1 MLNTIAIL
9 GRPNVGKSSLFNKLT
24 KSRNAIVSDFSG
36 LTKDRNFGYAAFNKD
51 QKYLVIDTGGIG
63 SDITEFSAA
72 ITYQALIAA
81 EDSNLIL
88 LLIDASEELT
98 SDDIDLFQLI
108 RKMNKNF
115 LVVLNKID
123 IKKRSNAKEDL
134 LKHGSGEIIEISAEH
149 SIGIK
154 ELQTHI
160 SEQFIELS
168 NSNDNEE
175 LSGTKIAVIGRPNAG
190 KSTFINQFTKQ
201 DRLIISDIPGT
212 TIDSIHVPFV
222 FDDENF
228 IFIDTAGIR
237 KKYKQSHAVEY
248 FSYIRAMHAVEESDI
263 VLMLIDVSEGVVD
276 QDLRILNLIRGYGKP
291 VVVALNKIDEL
302 SSGDLID
309 LKETKK
315 FQNSALNNLVL
326 IKISALH
333 KRGFKKLFNT
343 LASVN
348 KLAKTKFST
357 GKLNKLLLKFTTA
370 TNTPSISGRQI
381 KMRYVHFGGTHPTK
395 FIIHSNFSSKIPS
408 NYKRYLINSFREELN
423 LNSVELS
430 IIFKK
435 GDNPFKGKKN
445 ELSSRQIKKKKRL
458 IKHVKKSKK

>member
-1 MLNTIAIL
+1 MLNSIAIL

-36 LTKDRNFGYAAFNKD
+36 LTKDRNFGYASIKE
-51 QKYLVIDTGGIG
+51 QQYLIIDTGGVG
-63 SDITEFSAA
+63 SEITEFSAA
-72 ITYQALIAA
+72 ITEQALIAA

-98 SDDIDLFQLI
+98 SDDIDLLQAI

-115 LVVLNKID
+115 FIALNKID

-134 LKHGSGEIIEISAEH
+134 LKLGCGDILEISAEH
-149 SIGIK
+149 SKGIK
-154 ELQTHI
+154 ELQTYI
-160 SEQFIELS
+160 SKQFIEINTSISQDPL
-168 NSNDNEE
+168 
-175 LSGTKIAVIGRPNAG
+175 GTKIAVIGRPNAG

-201 DRLIISDIPGT
+201 DRLIVSDVPGT

-222 FDDENF
+222 FDDEDF

-248 FSYIRAMHAVEESDI
+248 FSYVRAMHAVDESDI
-263 VLMLIDVSEGVVD
+263 VLMLIDASDGIVD

-291 VVVALNKIDEL
+291 VIVALNKIDEL
-302 SSGDLID
+302 SENRLCE

-315 FQNSALNNLVL
+315 FQNSALNDLILVD
-326 IKISALH
+326 ISALQ

-343 LASVN
+343 LAKVN
-348 KLAKTKFST
+348 KVAKTKFST
-357 GKLNKLLLKFTTA
+357 GKLNKLLAKFTNS
-370 TNTPSISGRQI
+370 TNTPNVSGRQI
-381 KMRYVHFGGTHPTK
+381 KIRYVHFGGIHPTK
-395 FIIHSNFSSKIPS
+395 FIIHSNISSKIPS

-423 LNSVELS
+423 LKSVELN

-435 GDNPFKGKKN
+435 GDNPFEGKVNK
-445 ELSSRQIKKKKRL
+445 LSPRQIKKKQRL
-458 IKHVKKSKK
+458 VKYTKKNK

>member
-1 MLNTIAIL
+1 MLNSIAIL

-24 KSRNAIVSDFSG
+24 KTRNAIVSDFSG
-36 LTKDRNFGYAAFNKD
+36 LTKDRNFGYASIKD
-51 QKYLVIDTGGIG
+51 QQYLVIDTGGVG
-63 SDITEFSAA
+63 SEITEFSAA
-72 ITYQALIAA
+72 ITEQALIAA

-88 LLIDASEELT
+88 FLIDASEELT
-98 SDDIDLFQLI
+98 ADDIDLFQSI
-108 RKMNKNF
+108 RKMNKSF
-115 LVVLNKID
+115 FVVLNKID

-134 LKHGSGEIIEISAEH
+134 LKLGCGDILEISAEH
-149 SIGIK
+149 SKGIN
-154 ELQTHI
+154 ELQTYI
-160 SEQFIELS
+160 SKQLIEPNAGDS
-168 NSNDNEE
+168 EGPQ
-175 LSGTKIAVIGRPNAG
+175 GTKIAVIGRPNAG

-201 DRLIISDIPGT
+201 DRLIVSDVPGT

-222 FDDENF
+222 FDEEDF

-248 FSYIRAMHAVEESDI
+248 FSYVRAMHAVDESDI
-263 VLMLIDVSEGVVD
+263 VLMLIDASDGIVD

-302 SSGDLID
+302 SEDHLSD

-315 FQNSALNNLVL
+315 FQNSVLNNLILVE
-326 IKISALH
+326 ISALQ

-343 LASVN
+343 LGKVN

-357 GKLNKLLLKFTTA
+357 GKLNKLLLKFTNS
-370 TNTPSISGRQI
+370 TNTPSISGRQV
-381 KMRYVHFGGTHPTK
+381 KMRYVHFGGIHPTK
-395 FIIHSNFSSKIPS
+395 LIIHSNFSSKIPS

-423 LNSVELS
+423 LNGVELN

-435 GDNPFKGKKN
+435 GDNPYEGKKN
-445 ELSSRQIKKKKRL
+445 ELSVRQIKKKKRL
-458 IKHVKKSKK
+458 IKHVKKLKK

>member
-1 MLNTIAIL
+1 MLNSIAIL

-24 KSRNAIVSDFSG
+24 KTRNAIVSDFSG
-36 LTKDRNFGYAAFNKD
+36 LTKDRNFGYASIKD
-51 QKYLVIDTGGIG
+51 QQYLVIDTGGVG
-63 SDITEFSAA
+63 SEITEFSAA
-72 ITYQALIAA
+72 ITEQALIAA

-88 LLIDASEELT
+88 FLIDASEELT
-98 SDDIDLFQLI
+98 ADDIDLFQSI
-108 RKMNKNF
+108 RKMNKSF
-115 LVVLNKID
+115 FVVLNKID

-134 LKHGSGEIIEISAEH
+134 LKLGCGDILEISAEH
-149 SIGIK
+149 SKGIK
-154 ELQTHI
+154 ELQTYI
-160 SEQFIELS
+160 SKQFIES
-168 NSNDNEE
+168 NAGHSEDPQ
-175 LSGTKIAVIGRPNAG
+175 GTKIAVIGRPNAG

-201 DRLIISDIPGT
+201 DRLIVSDVPGT
-212 TIDSIHVPFV
+212 TIDSIHVPFI
-222 FDDENF
+222 FDDEDF

-248 FSYIRAMHAVEESDI
+248 FSYVRAMHAVDESDI
-263 VLMLIDVSEGVVD
+263 VLMLIDASDRIVD

-302 SSGDLID
+302 SEDHLYD

-315 FQNSALNNLVL
+315 FQNSVLNNLILVE
-326 IKISALH
+326 ISALQ

-343 LASVN
+343 LAKVN

-357 GKLNKLLLKFTTA
+357 GKLNKLLLKFTKS
-370 TNTPSISGRQI
+370 TNTPSISGRQV
-381 KMRYVHFGGTHPTK
+381 KMRYVHFGGIHPTK

-423 LNSVELS
+423 LNGVELN

-435 GDNPFKGKKN
+435 GDNPYEGKKN
-445 ELSSRQIKKKKRL
+445 ELSVRQIKKKKRL

>member
-1 MLNTIAIL
+1 MLNSIAIL

-24 KSRNAIVSDFSG
+24 KTRNAIVSDFSG
-36 LTKDRNFGYAAFNKD
+36 LTKDRNFGYANFKD
-51 QKYLVIDTGGIG
+51 QQYLVIDTGGVG
-63 SDITEFSAA
+63 SEVTEFSSA
-72 ITYQALIAA
+72 ITEQALIAA
-81 EDSNLIL
+81 EDSDLIL

-98 SDDIDLFQLI
+98 ADDIDLFQLI
-108 RKMNKNF
+108 RKLNKF
-115 LVVLNKID
+115 FFVVLNKID

-134 LKHGSGEIIEISAEH
+134 LKFGSGDILEISAEH
-149 SIGIK
+149 SQGIK
-154 ELQTHI
+154 ELQTFI
-160 SEQFIELS
+160 SKQFIQPPETSDNQEL
-168 NSNDNEE
+168 
-175 LSGTKIAVIGRPNAG
+175 LGTKISVIGRPNAG

-201 DRLIISDIPGT
+201 DRLIVSDVPGT
-212 TIDSIHVPFV
+212 TIDSIHVPFI

-248 FSYIRAMHAVEESDI
+248 FSYVRAMHAVDESDI
-263 VLMLIDVSEGVVD
+263 VLMLIDASDGIVD

-302 SSGDLID
+302 SAETLSD

-315 FQNSALNNLVL
+315 FQNSALNNLILVE
-326 IKISALH
+326 ISALQ
-333 KRGFKKLFNT
+333 KRGFKKLFKT
-343 LASVN
+343 LDRVN

-357 GKLNKLLLKFTTA
+357 GKLNKLLLKFTNS

-381 KMRYVHFGGTHPTK
+381 KMRYVHFGGIHPTK
-395 FIIHSNFSSKIPS
+395 FIIHSNFSTKIPS
-408 NYKRYLINSFREELN
+408 NYKRYLINSFREELK

-435 GDNPFKGKKN
+435 GDNPYEGKKN

-458 IKHVKKSKK
+458 IKHIKKSKK

>member
-1 MLNTIAIL
+1 MLNSIAIL

-24 KSRNAIVSDFSG
+24 KTRNAIVSDFSG
-36 LTKDRNFGYAAFNKD
+36 LTKDRNFGYANFKD
-51 QKYLVIDTGGIG
+51 QQYLVIDTGGVG
-63 SDITEFSAA
+63 SEVTEFSSA
-72 ITYQALIAA
+72 ITEQALIAA

-98 SDDIDLFQLI
+98 ADDIDLFQSI

-115 LVVLNKID
+115 FVVLNKID

-134 LKHGSGEIIEISAEH
+134 LKFGTGDILEISAEH
-149 SIGIK
+149 SQGIK
-154 ELQTHI
+154 ELQTFI
-160 SEQFIELS
+160 SKQFIQPPETSDNQEL
-168 NSNDNEE
+168 
-175 LSGTKIAVIGRPNAG
+175 LGTKISVIGRPNAG

-201 DRLIISDIPGT
+201 DRLIVSDVPGT
-212 TIDSIHVPFV
+212 TIDSIHVPFI

-248 FSYIRAMHAVEESDI
+248 FSYVRAMHAVDESDI
-263 VLMLIDVSEGVVD
+263 VLMLIDASDGIVD

-302 SSGDLID
+302 SAETLSD

-315 FQNSALNNLVL
+315 FQNSALNNLILVE
-326 IKISALH
+326 ISALQ
-333 KRGFKKLFNT
+333 KRGFKKLFKT
-343 LASVN
+343 LDRVN

-357 GKLNKLLLKFTTA
+357 GKLNKLLLKFINS

-381 KMRYVHFGGTHPTK
+381 KMRYVHFGGIHPTK
-395 FIIHSNFSSKIPS
+395 FIIHSNFSTKIPS
-408 NYKRYLINSFREELN
+408 NYRRYLINSFREELN

-435 GDNPFKGKKN
+435 GDNPYEGKKN

-458 IKHVKKSKK
+458 IKHIKKSKK

>member
-1 MLNTIAIL
+1 MLNSIAIL

-24 KSRNAIVSDFSG
+24 KTRNAIVSDFSG
-36 LTKDRNFGYAAFNKD
+36 LTKDRNFGYAIIKN
-51 QKYLVIDTGGIG
+51 QQYLVVDTGGVG
-63 SDITEFSAA
+63 SEITEFSAA
-72 ITYQALIAA
+72 ITEQALIAA

-88 LLIDASEELT
+88 LLIDGSEELT
-98 SDDIDLFQLI
+98 ADDINLFVSI

-115 LVVLNKID
+115 FIVLNKID

-134 LKHGSGEIIEISAEH
+134 LKLGSVDILEISAEH
-149 SIGIK
+149 SLGIK
-154 ELQTHI
+154 ELQIFI
-160 SEQFIELS
+160 SNHFLDLTNAS
-168 NSNDNEE
+168 NEPDIK
-175 LSGTKIAVIGRPNAG
+175 GTKISVIGRPNAG

-201 DRLIISDIPGT
+201 DRLIVSEVPGT

-248 FSYIRAMHAVEESDI
+248 FSYVRAMHAVDESDI
-263 VLMLIDVSEGVVD
+263 VLMMVDASDGIVD

-291 VVVALNKIDEL
+291 VVVAVNKIDEL
-302 SSGDLID
+302 SQDHLLE

-315 FQNSALNNLVL
+315 FQNSALNDLILVE
-326 IKISALH
+326 ISALQ
-333 KRGFKKLFNT
+333 KRGFKNLFST
-343 LASVN
+343 LAKVD

-357 GKLNKLLLKFTTA
+357 GKLNKLLLKFTNS
-370 TNTPSISGRQI
+370 TNSPSISGRPI
-381 KMRYVHFGGTHPTK
+381 KMRYIHFGGIHPTK
-395 FIIHSNFSSKIPS
+395 FVIHSNFSSKIPA
-408 NYKRYLINSFREELN
+408 NYKRYLINSFRNALS

-435 GDNPFKGKKN
+435 GDNPYEGKKN
-445 ELSSRQIKKKKRL
+445 QLSPRQIKKKKRL
-458 IKHVKKSKK
+458 FKYTKKNK

>member
-1 MLNTIAIL
+1 MLNSIAIL

-24 KSRNAIVSDFSG
+24 KTRNAIVSDFSG
-36 LTKDRNFGYAAFNKD
+36 LTKDRNFGYAIIKN
-51 QKYLVIDTGGIG
+51 QQYLVVDTGGVG
-63 SDITEFSAA
+63 SEITEFSAA
-72 ITYQALIAA
+72 ITEQALIAA

-88 LLIDASEELT
+88 FLIDGSEELT
-98 SDDIDLFQLI
+98 ADDINLFVSI

-115 LVVLNKID
+115 FIVLNKID

-134 LKHGSGEIIEISAEH
+134 LKLGSVDILEISAEH
-149 SIGIK
+149 SLGIK
-154 ELQTHI
+154 ELQIFI
-160 SEQFIELS
+160 SNHFLDLTNAS
-168 NSNDNEE
+168 NEPDSK
-175 LSGTKIAVIGRPNAG
+175 GTKISVIGRPNAG

-201 DRLIISDIPGT
+201 DRLIVSEVPGT

-248 FSYIRAMHAVEESDI
+248 FSYVRAMHAVDESDI
-263 VLMLIDVSEGVVD
+263 VLMMVDASDGIVD

-291 VVVALNKIDEL
+291 VVVAVNKIDEL
-302 SSGDLID
+302 SQDHLLE

-315 FQNSALNNLVL
+315 FQNSALNDLILVE
-326 IKISALH
+326 ISALQ
-333 KRGFKKLFNT
+333 KRGFKNLFST
-343 LASVN
+343 LAKVD

-357 GKLNKLLLKFTTA
+357 GKLNKLLLKFTNS
-370 TNTPSISGRQI
+370 TNSPSISGRPI
-381 KMRYVHFGGTHPTK
+381 KMRYIHFGGIHPTK
-395 FIIHSNFSSKIPS
+395 FVIHSNFSSKIPA
-408 NYKRYLINSFREELN
+408 NYKRYLINSFRNALS

-435 GDNPFKGKKN
+435 GDNPYEGKKN
-445 ELSSRQIKKKKRL
+445 QLSPRQIKKKKRL
-458 IKHVKKSKK
+458 VKYTKKNN

>member
-1 MLNTIAIL
+1 MLNSIAIL

-24 KSRNAIVSDFSG
+24 KTRNAIVSDFSG
-36 LTKDRNFGYAAFNKD
+36 LTKDRNFGYASIKD
-51 QKYLVIDTGGIG
+51 QQYLVIDTGGVG
-63 SDITEFSAA
+63 SEITEFSAA
-72 ITYQALIAA
+72 ITEQALIAA

-88 LLIDASEELT
+88 FLIDASEELT
-98 SDDIDLFQLI
+98 ADDIDLFQSI
-108 RKMNKNF
+108 RKMNKSF
-115 LVVLNKID
+115 FVVLNKID

-134 LKHGSGEIIEISAEH
+134 LKLGCGDILEISAEH
-149 SIGIK
+149 SKGIN
-154 ELQTHI
+154 ELQTYI
-160 SEQFIELS
+160 SKQFIEPNAGDS
-168 NSNDNEE
+168 EDPQ
-175 LSGTKIAVIGRPNAG
+175 GTKIAVIGRPNAG

-201 DRLIISDIPGT
+201 DRLIVSDVPGT

-222 FDDENF
+222 FDDEDF

-248 FSYIRAMHAVEESDI
+248 FSYIRAMHAVDESDI
-263 VLMLIDVSEGVVD
+263 VLMLIDASDGIVD

-302 SSGDLID
+302 SEDHLSD

-315 FQNSALNNLVL
+315 FQNSVLNNLILVE
-326 IKISALH
+326 ISALQ

-343 LASVN
+343 LAKVN

-357 GKLNKLLLKFTTA
+357 GKLNKLLLKFTNS
-370 TNTPSISGRQI
+370 TNTPSISGRQV
-381 KMRYVHFGGTHPTK
+381 KMRYVHFGGIHPTK

-423 LNSVELS
+423 LNGVELN

-435 GDNPFKGKKN
+435 GDNPYEGKKN
-445 ELSSRQIKKKKRL
+445 ELSVRQIKKKKRL

>member
-1 MLNTIAIL
+1 MLNSIAIL

-36 LTKDRNFGYAAFNKD
+36 LTKDRNFGYASIKE
-51 QKYLVIDTGGIG
+51 QQYLIIDTGGVG
-63 SDITEFSAA
+63 SEITEFSAA
-72 ITYQALIAA
+72 ITEQALIAA

-98 SDDIDLFQLI
+98 SDDIDLLQAI

-115 LVVLNKID
+115 FIALNKID

-134 LKHGSGEIIEISAEH
+134 LKLGCGDILEISAEH
-149 SIGIK
+149 SKGIK
-154 ELQTHI
+154 ELQTYI
-160 SEQFIELS
+160 SKQFIEINTSISQDPL
-168 NSNDNEE
+168 
-175 LSGTKIAVIGRPNAG
+175 GTKIAVIGRPNAG

-201 DRLIISDIPGT
+201 DRLIVSDVPGT

-222 FDDENF
+222 FDDEDF

-248 FSYIRAMHAVEESDI
+248 FSYVRAMHAVDESDI
-263 VLMLIDVSEGVVD
+263 VLMLIDASDGIVD

-291 VVVALNKIDEL
+291 VIVALNKIDEL
-302 SSGDLID
+302 SEDRLCE

-315 FQNSALNNLVL
+315 FQNSALNDLILVD
-326 IKISALH
+326 ISALQ

-343 LASVN
+343 LAKVN
-348 KLAKTKFST
+348 KVAKTKFST
-357 GKLNKLLLKFTTA
+357 GKLNKLLAKFTNS
-370 TNTPSISGRQI
+370 TNTPNVSGRQI
-381 KMRYVHFGGTHPTK
+381 KMRYIHFGGIHPTK
-395 FIIHSNFSSKIPS
+395 FIIHSNISSKIPS

-423 LNSVELS
+423 LKSVELN

-435 GDNPFKGKKN
+435 GDNPFEGKVNK
-445 ELSSRQIKKKKRL
+445 LSPRQIKKKQRL
-458 IKHVKKSKK
+458 VKYTKKNK

>member
-1 MLNTIAIL
+1 MLNSIVIL

-24 KSRNAIVSDFSG
+24 KTRNAIVSDFSG
-36 LTKDRNFGYAAFNKD
+36 LTKDRNFGYASIKD
-51 QKYLVIDTGGIG
+51 QQYLVVDTGGVG
-63 SDITEFSAA
+63 SEITEFSAA
-72 ITYQALIAA
+72 ITEQALIAA

-88 LLIDASEELT
+88 FLIDASEELT
-98 SDDIDLFQLI
+98 ADDIDLFQSI
-108 RKMNKNF
+108 RKMNKSF
-115 LVVLNKID
+115 FVVLNKID

-134 LKHGSGEIIEISAEH
+134 LKLGCGDILEISAEH
-149 SIGIK
+149 SKGIK
-154 ELQTHI
+154 ELQTYI
-160 SEQFIELS
+160 SKQFIES
-168 NSNDNEE
+168 NAGHSEDPQ
-175 LSGTKIAVIGRPNAG
+175 GTKIAVIGRPNAG

-201 DRLIISDIPGT
+201 DRLIVSDVPGT

-222 FDDENF
+222 FDDEDF

-248 FSYIRAMHAVEESDI
+248 FSYVRAMHAVDESDI
-263 VLMLIDVSEGVVD
+263 VLMLIDASDRIVD

-302 SSGDLID
+302 SEDHLYD

-315 FQNSALNNLVL
+315 FQNSVLNNLILVE
-326 IKISALH
+326 ISALQ

-343 LASVN
+343 LAKVN

-357 GKLNKLLLKFTTA
+357 GKLNKLLLKFTNS
-370 TNTPSISGRQI
+370 TNTPSISGRQV
-381 KMRYVHFGGTHPTK
+381 KMRYVHFGGIHPTK

-423 LNSVELS
+423 LNGVELN

-435 GDNPFKGKKN
+435 GDNPYEGKKN
-445 ELSSRQIKKKKRL
+445 KLSVRQIKKKKRL